1 VIEGGVFELESL
13 YKTTDLLFKIVRMEN
28 CENGAKKDGGANF
41 RG

>member
-1 VIEGGVFELESL
+1 MIEGGVFELGSL
-13 YKTTDLLFKIVRMEN
+13 YKTTDPLSKIVRMEN